1 MFKKS
6 TSTSRICDDRST
18 PIQWGSTLF
27 FGGLYVNPPKKSKPI
42 VYSTK
47 SHSRRENFE
56 IYDSNYNR
64 ELKKLWLNLILEISQ
79 DKLHKTKRRKLN
91 EWELMLLKK
100 FGSKLVQ
107 IKEEKA

>member
-6 TSTSRICDDRST
+6 TSTSRICDNRST

-47 SHSRRENFE
+47 SHSRRESFE
-56 IYDSNYNR
+56 IYDRTYNT
-64 ELKKLWLNLILEISQ
+64 ECKKLWT
-79 DKLHKTKRRKLN
+79 KLVIELGQGRSYKSLN
-91 EWELMLLKK
+91 EWEKMLINK
-100 FGSKLVQ
+100 FGKL
-107 IKEEKA
+107 IYKA

>member
-1 MFKKS
+1 MFKKW
-6 TSTSRICDDRST
+6 TSTSRICEDRST

-47 SHSRRENFE
+47 SHSRIDAFE

-79 DKLHKTKRRKLN
+79 DKLHKTKRRKFN

-107 IKEEKA
+107 IEKA